1 MDLKH
6 FTRKSGHA
14 GKGVEKLVGELE
26 MDIMRV
32 VWVHESVTVREVL
45 TAVSTSRTLA
55 YTTVMTV
62 MSRLADKGLLNVDR
76 QGKTHTYRAAYT
88 REAWEAQTVG
98 QVVQSLISDFG
109 GEVAVSQFIEQVTA
123 VDPMLLKKLADLVQQ
138 AQEAHNDS

>member
-6 FTRKSGHA
+6 FTQKSGHV
-14 GKGVEKLVGELE
+14 GKGVEKLLGDLE